1 MQRINYP
8 VKGMSCA
15 ACVAHVERAVRSVL
29 NEEDQ
34 VTVSLLTNSVS
45 VFYQRELDAAAL
57 EIMEQ
62 RISSAVKAAG
72 YQLLKEAPQK
82 KQADGEYR
90 SALLRLL
97 LSAVFT
103 LSLMYLSMGGMIGL
117 PLPAIFEEQPFWMA
131 LSQLA
136 LTLPVLILNVK
147 FFRGGIRAL
156 LHLAPNMDSL
166 IAVGSGASVIYGVIA
181 IFFIATSGDHAV
193 IHSWIHDLYFESAA
207 MILTLV
213 SLGKLLESGAK
224 NKASDAVRSLATLSP
239 KYATLLRDGA
249 EISVPAEQIQVGDLM
264 LIRAG
269 ELIPADGLV
278 VSGEGSADESAL
290 TGESMPVE
298 KEIGSS
304 VCAACVLTSGAIT
317 VRAEKVGE
325 ETSLSRIIRLL
336 EDAAASK
343 APISRVAD
351 RVSRVFVPVVMGIS
365 LITFACWMLFTKS
378 VEMSLRSA
386 IAVLV
391 ISCPCALGLAT
402 PTAITVGIGRG
413 ARMGILFR
421 SAEALEK
428 LCGAKTVV
436 LDKTGTVT
444 EGRPSLTDLISYG
457 SSPEEDPARVLLLA
471 SAVEHLSSH
480 PLARA
485 VWEGAQGLC
494 EEENACL
501 TLPEVQNFESLVGVG
516 ATGIVEG
523 LRVTVG
529 KPDLAYL
536 TQFCNTYAQIGEI
549 NTEKKENEEQNLLL
563 SNRLGA
569 RVRHRE
575 EPSRLLLDLMELEK
589 EGKTAVVVTL
599 EDRPVGIL
607 GIADR
612 IREDSK
618 DAVNT
623 LKNAGVTCLMLTGD
637 NERTAAFV
645 AQKANLDGF
654 YASLMPEDKER
665 MVRELSKKEIT
676 VMVGDG
682 INDAPALISADVGI
696 AIGAGT
702 EVAIDCA
709 GVVLS
714 GSSLTGV
721 ADAYALSRATIRVI
735 KQNLF
740 WALFYNAI
748 CIPVAAGVFYPLLG
762 WQLSPMLASAAMSV
776 SSVCVVLNALRLRN
790 ITLKGET
797 DMLFGKK
804 ETVTH
809 VVSVEG
815 MMCHRCVAHVKEAL
829 EGLKGVKSVEVSL
842 ENKSATVTAV
852 KSVTLDRVKEAIT
865 KAGYQVV
872 E

>member
-8 VKGMSCA
+8 IKGMSCA
-15 ACVAHVERAVRSVL
+15 ACVSHVERAVRSVIG
-29 NEEDQ
+29 EGDE

-45 VFYQRELDAAAL
+45 VFYQRELNGTEQ

-62 RISSAVKAAG
+62 RIASSVKAAG
-72 YQLLKEAPQK
+72 YQLLKNAPEE
-82 KQADGEYR
+82 KQRDGEYR
-90 SALLRLL
+90 RALVRLILSGGLTLL
-97 LSAVFT
+97 LM
-103 LSLMYLSMGGMIGL
+103 LLSMGGMIGI
-117 PLPAIFEEQPFWMA
+117 PLPSILTQRPLVMA
-131 LSQLA
+131 LCQLA
-136 LTLPVLILNVK
+136 LTLPVIALNFK
-147 FFRGGIRAL
+147 FFRSGFRAL
-156 LHLAPNMDSL
+156 IHLAPNMDSL
-166 IAVGSGASVIYGVIA
+166 IAVGSGASVLYGVIA
-181 IFFIATSGDHAV
+181 IFFIATAKDPEV

-239 KYATLLRDGA
+239 KYATVLRDGKEVA
-249 EISVPAEQIQVGDLM
+249 LPASEIEVGDLM

-269 ELIPADGLV
+269 ELIPADGTV
-278 VSGEGSADESAL
+278 VDGRGSADESAL

-298 KEIGSS
+298 KEIDSF
-304 VCAACVLTSGAIT
+304 VRAACVLTSGAIT
-317 VRAEKVGE
+317 VRAEQVGE
-325 ETSLSRIIRLL
+325 DTSLSRIIRLL

-351 RVSRVFVPVVMGIS
+351 RVSRVFVPVVMAIS
-365 LITFACWMLFTKS
+365 LVTFICWMLFSGS
-378 VEMSLRSA
+378 VETSLRSA

-428 LCGAKTVV
+428 LCGASTVV
-436 LDKTGTVT
+436 FDKTGTVT
-444 EGRPSLTDLISYG
+444 EGRPSLTDLYAYG
-457 SSPEEDPARVLLLA
+457 EDPERVLILA
-471 SAVEHLSSH
+471 AAVEHLSSH

-485 VWEGAQGLC
+485 VWEGAQRLC
-494 EEENACL
+494 EKKDTCL
-501 TLPEVQNFESLVGVG
+501 SLPEVKNFESLVGVG
-516 ATGIVEG
+516 AIGKVENYT
-523 LRVTVG
+523 VAVG
-529 KPDLAYL
+529 KPDPALLA
-536 TQFCNTYAQIGEI
+536 QFCDTCAEFEEKNKRTI
-549 NTEKKENEEQNLLL
+549 NSEDLFD
-563 SNRLGA
+563 RLGA
-569 RVRHRE
+569 NVVYKHSAKSLLE
-575 EPSRLLLDLMELEK
+575 DLERLEG

-599 EDRPVGIL
+599 DRRPVGIL

-618 DAVNT
+618 EAVGA
-623 LKNAGVTCLMLTGD
+623 LKKAGVTCLMLTGD

-645 AQKANLDGF
+645 AQKTNLDGF

-665 MVRELSKKEIT
+665 MVRELSKKSST

-714 GSSLTGV
+714 GSTLTGV
-721 ADAYALSRATIRVI
+721 SQAYALSRATIRII

-748 CIPVAAGVFYPLLG
+748 CIPVAAGVFYPIFQ
-762 WQLSPMLASAAMSV
+762 WQLSPMLASAAMSC
-776 SSVCVVLNALRLRN
+776 SSVFVVLNALRLRN
-790 ITLKGET
+790 IQLKGEAE
-797 DMLFGKK
+797 MLFGKK
-804 ETVTH
+804 KEITYTVK
-809 VVSVEG
+809 VEG

-842 ENKSATVTAV
+842 ENKNATVTV
-852 KSVTLDRVKEAIT
+852 VESLSLDRVKEAIT